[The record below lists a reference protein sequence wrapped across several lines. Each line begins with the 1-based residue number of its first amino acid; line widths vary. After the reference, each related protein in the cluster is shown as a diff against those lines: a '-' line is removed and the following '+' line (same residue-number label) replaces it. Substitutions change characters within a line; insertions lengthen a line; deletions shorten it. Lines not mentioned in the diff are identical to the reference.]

1 MRTVYYNEQLLLSC
15 TNLLFLILTMSK
27 IRKVQKD
34 MNRIMAQDESSKHQN
49 RQQNENEKYGN

>member
-15 TNLLFLILTMSK
+15 TNLLFLILTVCK

-34 MNRIMAQDESSKHQN
+34 MNKVMAHNESSKHQN
-49 RQQNENEKYGN
+49 RQKNENEKYEN